1 VGNLIFSVVLI
12 ALVVLALLASRSM
25 ARFAILTLFAV
36 TTSGALLQF
45 LGDRSLLVN
54 QSLLSWWLVAT
65 GLALVALCYYFGRV
79 GSVNALW
86 QRSSNTILL
95 GSSVVITLA
104 FLVSRLL
111 APGNPSPLSSV
122 GFFLT
127 KEAAEDNA
135 KWLNATSQLAGANA
149 VDTWANVGGPL
160 LLVTSIAATLIG
172 ALSYLLYG
180 SVNEVAVSAG
190 SVIFTQVFFVIISP
204 FALAPIVEKTYK
216 KLTFGSQIPRPFS
229 LLSIAILTAS
239 TAVLI
244 QYGHI
249 TLQFT
254 LLALTLWI
262 GSFLAPTPHI
272 PARLLTTLSI
282 VALSMVWFPMA
293 GLSLV
298 VVLGSIAYFA
308 QRLVRGTGT
317 AKRPAILGLVLSLGI
332 FAITIKFLSSAL
344 RFSLGLDGSTEA
356 VIALGAGGGIPTAVA
371 AISAPTLPLFD
382 SSGGTEIVTIPILV
396 LTLVSVLGL
405 IWVRMGTNTLT
416 RSQFF
421 ILLPIVLAGGY
432 ALLIAFADFWAVGSG
447 PNYGSLKVTFAVIIP
462 ILVATLP
469 FALLTFS
476 TKTQQVSALG
486 YSAVVLI
493 IVMLTLDTFFPRAI
507 LQLKPTNWP
516 SVAGSPY
523 WYPAEVRDTGDQ
535 TLTSNPIGCTF
546 LPRGATAPT
555 ALPSGQTM
563 YTCTRLMSGVAGVET
578 LAAPIVKWQLD
589 EWLQNRGMWS
599 EIHPAFSALT
609 PEVLVRQLIL
619 LDTDKQVVGLESL
632 SGLLTRFPPLEP

>member
-1 VGNLIFSVVLI
+1 MGNLLFSTVLI
-12 ALVVLALLASRSM
+12 ALAVLALLASRSL
-25 ARFAILTLFAV
+25 ARFAVLMLFAV

-65 GLALVALCYYFGRV
+65 GVALVGLCYYFGRM
-79 GSVNALW
+79 GNAAALW
-86 QRSSNTILL
+86 RRSSNTILL
-95 GSSVVITLA
+95 SSSALLMVA
-104 FLVSRLL
+104 FLVSRFL
-111 APGNPSPLSSV
+111 APGSPSPLSSV
-122 GFFLT
+122 GFFIT
-127 KEAAEDNA
+127 KIAAEDNA
-135 KWLNATSQLAGANA
+135 KWLNASSQLASATA

-160 LLVTSIAATLIG
+160 LLVMSFAATLIG

-190 SVIFTQVFFVIISP
+190 SVIFTQIFFVIISP

-216 KLTFGSQIPRPFS
+216 KLTSGSQIPRVFS
-229 LLSIAILTAS
+229 LLSIAILAAS

-262 GSFLAPTPHI
+262 GTFLAPI
-272 PARLLTTLSI
+272 ARFPARLLTTLSI
-282 VALSMVWFPMA
+282 VTLSMVWFPLA

-298 VVLGSIAYFA
+298 IALGSIGYFS
-308 QRLVRGTGT
+308 QRLVRGAGST
-317 AKRPAILGLVLSLGI
+317 RSPAIVSLLLSLGV

-344 RFSLGLDGSTEA
+344 RFSLGIGSSTEA
-356 VIALGAGGGIPTAVA
+356 VSALGAGGGISTAVG

-382 SSGGTEIVTIPILV
+382 SPGGTETVTTLILV

-405 IWVRMGTNTLT
+405 IWVRMGANSLT
-416 RSQFF
+416 RSQFV

-447 PNYGSLKVTFAVIIP
+447 PNYGSLKVSFAVLVP
-462 ILVATLP
+462 ILVVSLP
-469 FALLTFS
+469 FALLAFS
-476 TKTQQVSALG
+476 IRSQPGGALG
-486 YSAVVLI
+486 YSAVALI
-493 IVMLTLDTFFPRAI
+493 VVMLTLDTFFPRAL
-507 LQLKPTNWP
+507 LQLKPANWP

-535 TLTSNPIGCTF
+535 TLASNPIGCII
-546 LPRGATAPT
+546 LPRSATAPS

-563 YTCTRLMSGVAGVET
+563 YTCTRLLSGVVGVET
-578 LAAPIVKWQLD
+578 IAAPIVKWQLD

-599 EIHPAFSALT
+599 EVHPAFSALP
-609 PEVLVRQLIL
+609 PEVLARQLIL
-619 LDTDKQVVGLESL
+619 LDIDKQVVGLESL
-632 SGLLTRFPPLEP
+632 GGLLTRFPPLEP